1 MKDHK
6 YKGFT
11 LIELLVVVAIIGI
24 LASML
29 LPALAKAR
37 AKANR
42 VKCANNL
49 KQIGTAW
56 NGYAST
62 NGEYPWMTIWRES
75 QGIYRQRPRDNNGRT
90 WGNANT
96 NYWWFGRSIYY
107 MHLAMHDDLK
117 TIKTLL
123 SPCDPASKKVNQ
135 DWYVREVTTRKAN
148 DHGIFAGRGRVE
160 PQAQSYG
167 IHKGGS
173 GQDGTTM
180 LAHTKNVLGAD
191 ARDGGQ
197 SKLSPLQSIDKN
209 GNGKLD
215 DAPANINQRGNRN
228 NSVYREGNG
237 RFRYGNPMDNGWTN
251 GNDDFERY
259 LCAGH
264 VDATYDGNQQANA
277 WVGNDVDIQMQMRR
291 DGENL
296 NVLRSIGMAGL
307 ESNQGQVA
315 HADGSAGPSNDV
327 GLQEKIRKH
336 QQAKTAF
343 WCPVEAVSTGT
354 RRMKQ

>member
-1 MKDHK
+1 MKDRK
-6 YKGFT
+6 FKGFT

-37 AKANR
+37 GKANR
-42 VKCANNL
+42 AKCSNNL
-49 KQIGTAW
+49 KQVGTAL
-56 NGYAST
+56 NGFAT
-62 NGEYPWMTIWRES
+62 THGDYPWMTIWRES
-75 QGIYRQRPRDNNGRT
+75 QGIYRQRPRSNNGQT

-107 MHLAMHDDLK
+107 MHLAMMDDLK

-135 DWYVREVTTRKAN
+135 DWYVREVTTAKRN

-160 PQAQSYG
+160 VQAQSYG

-173 GQDGTTM
+173 AQNGATL
-180 LAHTKNVLGAD
+180 LAMTKNTLGAD
-191 ARDGGQ
+191 PNTGGVQ
-197 SKLSPLQSIDKN
+197 KLQPVQSIDKD

-215 DAPANINQRGNRN
+215 DAAASWGRRGTRGD
-228 NSVYREGNG
+228 SVYTRENG
-237 RFRYGNPMDNGWTN
+237 FTYYSNPMNDGWTDAD
-251 GNDDFERY
+251 GWERY
-259 LCAGH
+259 MCAGLN
-264 VDATYDGNQQANA
+264 DATYDGEQQANA
-277 WVGNDVDIQMQMRR
+277 WVGNDVDINMQYRR
-291 DGENL
+291 WNQNY

-315 HADGSAGPSNDV
+315 HADGSAGPTNDV

-336 QQAKTAF
+336 QQAKTGWMFAI
-343 WCPVEAVSTGT
+343 EAQSQPS
-354 RRMKQ
+354 RAMSN